1 MMNGDFKLK
10 YVKIIPVGIIV
21 ITIIV
26 LGYNFTSESDIEN
39 EVEEQFHDEKIEFIL
54 QNLLLEQITE
64 TIIEDED
71 GTQIVLI
78 EGMIENEK
86 GEKIKIG
93 LHTMVNEDGDEKI
106 KFVETNYGKI
116 FKILTK
122 TERLSHLA
130 IYDQFDTQT
139 GMLSLTSPDFALKE
153 NSERIYENIG
163 FFDGEKKPLVIIP
176 TFTAAAYSVPGF
188 YTFYEGKCDME
199 FHGVLF
205 RDDDCLTTNIQSEN
219 KLTYHSSVN
228 AVKILK
234 LLGYDLITDLELHQ
248 NPNVLKNYEKIIMLH
263 NEYVT
268 KIMFDAITSHSNVV
282 FLYPNALY
290 AEVSVNEINNTITLL
305 RGHNYP
311 EITIRNGFEWEYDNT
326 RPFEYD
332 VECNNWELYAIPN
345 GHMLNCYPE
354 NIIWNNES
362 LLKHLKDL

>member
-1 MMNGDFKLK
+1 MK

-39 EVEEQFHDEKIEFIL
+39 EVEEQFHDEKTEFIL

-64 TIIEDED
+64 TVMEDEV

-139 GMLSLTSPDFALKE
+139 GMLSLTSPDFALRE
-153 NSERIYENIG
+153 NSERI
-163 FFDGEKKPLVIIP
+163 
-176 TFTAAAYSVPGF
+176 
-188 YTFYEGKCDME
+188 
-199 FHGVLF
+199 
-205 RDDDCLTTNIQSEN
+205 
-219 KLTYHSSVN
+219 
-228 AVKILK
+228 
-234 LLGYDLITDLELHQ
+234 
-248 NPNVLKNYEKIIMLH
+248 
-263 NEYVT
+263 
-268 KIMFDAITSHSNVV
+268 
-282 FLYPNALY
+282 
-290 AEVSVNEINNTITLL
+290 
-305 RGHNYP
+305 
-311 EITIRNGFEWEYDNT
+311 
-326 RPFEYD
+326 
-332 VECNNWELYAIPN
+332 
-345 GHMLNCYPE
+345 
-354 NIIWNNES
+354 
-362 LLKHLKDL
+362 